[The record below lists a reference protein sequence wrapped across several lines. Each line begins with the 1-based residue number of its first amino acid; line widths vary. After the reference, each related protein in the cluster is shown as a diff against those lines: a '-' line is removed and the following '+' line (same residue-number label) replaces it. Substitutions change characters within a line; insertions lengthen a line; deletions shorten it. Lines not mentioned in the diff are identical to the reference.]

1 MPTKK
6 KEDTAARGP
15 WWVTNSSVAQF
26 ATYKLVDGLKVSDES
41 PFDRNGN
48 LRRAIPA
55 TGVSVNPAQP
65 TTEGIVP

>member
-6 KEDTAARGP
+6 KEDTADRGP
-15 WWVTNSSVAQF
+15 WWVTNSSGAQF
-26 ATYKLVDGLKVSDES
+26 ATYRMAEGLKDTGED

-55 TGVSVNPAQP
+55 TGVPTNPAQA

>member
-15 WWVTNSSVAQF
+15 WWVTNPAGAQF
-26 ATYKLVDGLKVSDES
+26 ATYRLADGLKVTDED

-48 LRRAIPA
+48 LRRDIPS
-55 TGVSVNPAQP
+55 TGVPVNPAQP

>member
-6 KEDTAARGP
+6 KEDTADRGP
-15 WWVTNSSVAQF
+15 WWVTNSTGAQF
-26 ATYKLVDGLKVSDES
+26 ATYRMAEGLKDTGET

-55 TGVSVNPAQP
+55 SGPVNPAQA

>member
-15 WWVTNSSVAQF
+15 WWVTDSSGAQF
-26 ATYKLVDGLKVSDES
+26 ATYKLVEGLNVTDED

-55 TGVSVNPAQP
+55 NGAPVNPAQA